1 MRKIAWMAAFVA
13 VAGATSLYAQGGPP
27 GGGRGRAGGMGGRG
41 GPGMM
46 LDRQLLQNI
55 TLTDAQQAKLEA
67 WRTAQREQMEAQRGQ
82 GGRGAGNFEAIRDAR
97 EKGDT
102 AEVRRLVEAQRAEMD
117 ARRDQQI
124 AAIRGI
130 LTSDQY
136 AQFDANVADMKKREA
151 ERGPGMRGRGPRPP
165 QR

>member
-1 MRKIAWMAAFVA
+1 MRKIALVAAFA
-13 VAGATSLYAQGGPP
+13 ALTGATALHAQAGGAPP
-27 GGGRGRAGGMGGRG
+27 EGRGRGPGGRG

-46 LDRQLLQNI
+46 LDRQLLQSI
-55 TLTDAQQAKLEA
+55 TLTDAQQAKLEEL
-67 WRTAQREQMEAQRGQ
+67 RKSERDQMEAQRGQ
-82 GGRGAGNFEAIRDAR
+82 GNPAFEAIREAR

-102 AEVRRLVEAQRAEMD
+102 ATARQLMEQQRAQMDVRRD
-117 ARRDQQI
+117 KQI

-136 AQFDANVADMKKREA
+136 AQFDANVAELKKREA

-165 QR
+165 RA